1 MVSHSDIEK
10 MSKPTKDLNIVYL
23 NKYKLDIDS
32 PLYDYW
38 NVILEDGQKVQ
49 LVDMD
54 TQKVVTIDKEYINR
68 FGSLQ

>member
-1 MVSHSDIEK
+1 
-10 MSKPTKDLNIVYL
+10 MSEQVETKPSNKLNIVYL
-23 NKYKLDIDS
+23 NKYKLDFDS
-32 PLYDYW
+32 PFYDYW
-38 NVILEDGQKVQ
+38 NIILENGQKVQ